1 MSYTSSRRPQFTFD
15 DAPLAVSYLCLL
27 PLPSFSL
34 CLPVFTCLPIYPLPS
49 FPSLPI
55 FLPLGIQAVEDRHIH
70 KHPDIEQALKV
81 LDKVFT
87 VIFVFEMAVKMMAY
101 GFKKYFTDAWCWLDF
116 VIVAVSV
123 TVTRQLMSPRIL
135 DWLAW
140 KDGCKEPVAMQSW
153 RIQGH
158 HVSAPHEEFLCHNL
172 HLVV

>member
-1 MSYTSSRRPQFTFD
+1 MMHPWLYPTF
-15 DAPLAVSYLCLL
+15 AYCHYLRFRFA
-27 PLPSFSL
+27 S
-34 CLPVFTCLPIYPLPS
+34 VFTCLPIYPLPS
-49 FPSLPI
+49 FPSLPKF

-140 KDGCKEPVAMQSW
+140 TDGCKERVAMQSW